1 MLATVTKINLPSCLG
16 FCFQICPIYLMA
28 PRATRAY
35 NLPVIQLFVAR
46 ADLRCKT
53 LNVVE
58 TFLSG
63 SRISD

>member
-35 NLPVIQLFVAR
+35 NLTIIRLFVAH
-46 ADLRCKT
+46 A
-53 LNVVE
+53 VSMYE
-58 TFLSG
+58 
-63 SRISD
+63 